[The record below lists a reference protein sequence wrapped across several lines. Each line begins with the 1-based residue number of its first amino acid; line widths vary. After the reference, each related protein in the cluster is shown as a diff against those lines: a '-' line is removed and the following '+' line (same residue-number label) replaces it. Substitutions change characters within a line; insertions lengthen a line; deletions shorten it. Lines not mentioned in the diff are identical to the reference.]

1 MRRKIALIMAFT
13 LIFSIVFNMNSGISV
28 TVNALSGGP
37 RLIDSNIRDGDEDV
51 SVHKTFVLTFNI
63 KIEIDA
69 SRIKLFNQDSFRME
83 AVRAGTD
90 GDSTLTIEP
99 RNSMEAFSDY
109 QLILE
114 RDSVTNIFG
123 DPSEEI
129 SIFFVTE
136 KEPGNEDDKNPE
148 KERTYGQQFG
158 QIAGRLSG
166 YTDFLN
172 NRKFDW
178 ERVLPSDRKIIS
190 EYNLNRETEVYR
202 NSFLVDFAVNLYN
215 KLYQFGALSIIFK

>member
-109 QLILE
+109 QLILVQ
-114 RDSVTNIFG
+114 DFQHTG
-123 DPSEEI
+123 
-129 SIFFVTE
+129 TH
-136 KEPGNEDDKNPE
+136 KPG
-148 KERTYGQQFG
+148 Y
-158 QIAGRLSG
+158 LSQ
-166 YTDFLN
+166 
-172 NRKFDW
+172 RHHC
-178 ERVLPSDRKIIS
+178 
-190 EYNLNRETEVYR
+190 
-202 NSFLVDFAVNLYN
+202 
-215 KLYQFGALSIIFK
+215 